1 MTRPI
6 LPCADVALT
15 ALDAWVDHGLV
26 PPRDGTVARSASG
39 DLANTGTLPPR

>member
-1 MTRPI
+1 VTRPI